1 MIVMRAMVFA
11 GACIALA
18 GCTTGSNKDTSK
30 AYRESVLHSTGY
42 RMGYN
47 DGCQVANY
55 TWQRQQSG
63 RDKETF
69 DKDSDYREGWL
80 QGTQNCKDVVFMV
93 NTGKPND
100 HLNGLF

>member
-1 MIVMRAMVFA
+1 MSVTRAIVLSGVCVM
-11 GACIALA
+11 LA
-18 GCTTGSNKDTSK
+18 GCVAGRAKDTS
-30 AYRESVLHSTGY
+30 AYRESVMHSNAY

-63 RDKETF
+63 RDKDTF
-69 DKDSDYREGWL
+69 DKEPDYREGWL

-93 NTGKPND
+93 ITGKPND

>member
-1 MIVMRAMVFA
+1 MSVIKAIVLA
-11 GACIALA
+11 GVCVTLA
-18 GCTTGSNKDTSK
+18 GCVAGRAKDTA
-30 AYRESVLHSTGY
+30 AYRESVMHSNTY

-63 RDKETF
+63 RDKAAF
-69 DKDSDYREGWL
+69 DKEADYREGWL

>member
-1 MIVMRAMVFA
+1 MSVTRAVLLASLCLM
-11 GACIALA
+11 LA
-18 GCTTGSNKDTSK
+18 GCVTGRAKDTE
-30 AYRESVLHSTGY
+30 AYRQSVMHSNAY

-55 TWQRQQSG
+55 TWARQKQG
-63 RDKETF
+63 HDKESF
-69 DKDSDYREGWL
+69 ENDSDYREGFL
-80 QGTQNCKDVVFMV
+80 TGTQNCKDTVFMV